1 MERLLASFKIS
12 VPEGVYIKDPET
24 SDLGKKIIER
34 GINLIHEL
42 GFDAFTFKKLGAI
55 IESNE
60 SSIYRYFENKHKFLL
75 YLTSWYWGWIEYQL
89 VMETHAVSDP
99 MEKLL
104 KAVNVITREVKNDT
118 SYTSFSLV
126 ALQQIMIE
134 ESSKAFLNRA
144 IDQENELGLFLSYKR
159 VHERVQELI
168 EAVNPSYAYPAS
180 LASALLTGFLKQFYF
195 NSHLPTLTSCSENI
209 CPADFYVDLIN
220 KTLV

>member
-1 MERLLASFKIS
+1 MGRLLASFKIS

-195 NSHLPTLTSCSENI
+195 NSHLPSLTSCSENI

>member
-195 NSHLPTLTSCSENI
+195 NSHLPSLTSCSENI